1 MNKQK
6 YGCCFCLLIVLLVFC
21 VEPTFAQSVQETS
34 SGSGGYLSAYQVN
47 DDAKPTTSSWWSTM
61 AYLVSLMVVFAFVL
75 GLAYFVSRLLGGKY
89 AKVGIGSE
97 GQILDN
103 LPLGPN
109 RAVCVV
115 EIAGKVMVM
124 GVTEHSI
131 TLLQEITDEY
141 EIQQMRSKAVDKRV
155 NKELQNIFSQQF
167 SSLEQISRR
176 IPTIFKDKRDP
187 R

>member
-6 YGCCFCLLIVLLVFC
+6 YRYGFCLLIVLLVFC
-21 VEPTFAQSVQETS
+21 VEPTFAQAVQEVS
-34 SGSGGYLSAYQVN
+34 SSSSGGYLSAYQVN
-47 DDAKPTTSSWWSTM
+47 DAKPTPSSWWSTM
-61 AYLVSLMVVFAFVL
+61 AYLLSLMVVFAFVL

-89 AKVGIGSE
+89 AKIGIGSE

-124 GVTEHSI
+124 GVTDHSI
-131 TLLQEITDEY
+131 TLLQEITDEF
-141 EIQQMRSKAVDKRV
+141 EIQQLRSKAVDKRV
-155 NKELQNIFSQQF
+155 NNELQTMFSQQL

-176 IPTIFKDKRDP
+176 IPAIFKDKKDP

>member
-6 YGCCFCLLIVLLVFC
+6 YRYCFCLLIALLVFC
-21 VEPTFAQSVQETS
+21 VEPTFAQAVQEAS
-34 SGSGGYLSAYQVN
+34 SSSGGYLSAYQVN
-47 DDAKPTTSSWWSTM
+47 DAKPTPSSWWSTM
-61 AYLVSLMVVFAFVL
+61 AYLLSLMVVFAFVL

-89 AKVGIGSE
+89 AKIGIGSE

-124 GVTEHSI
+124 GVTDHSI
-131 TLLQEITDEY
+131 TLLQEITDEF
-141 EIQQMRSKAVDKRV
+141 EIQQLRSKAVDKKV
-155 NKELQNIFSQQF
+155 NNELQTIFSQQL

-176 IPTIFKDKRDP
+176 IPAIFKDKKDP

>member
-1 MNKQK
+1 
-6 YGCCFCLLIVLLVFC
+6 
-21 VEPTFAQSVQETS
+21 
-34 SGSGGYLSAYQVN
+34 
-47 DDAKPTTSSWWSTM
+47 
-61 AYLVSLMVVFAFVL
+61 
-75 GLAYFVSRLLGGKY
+75 
-89 AKVGIGSE
+89 
-97 GQILDN
+97 
-103 LPLGPN
+103 
-109 RAVCVV
+109 
-115 EIAGKVMVM
+115 MVM